1 MYLFSV
7 LAFNI
12 SKPWRKDFWTNI
24 PLLLVVL
31 MALAYN
37 ILATLIKEADW
48 EVFEL
53 VHLHSQQLRVYLLI

>member
-24 PLLLVVL
+24 PLLI
-31 MALAYN
+31 MAIVALTYN
-37 ILATLIKEADW
+37 VLATIIKEVDW
-48 EVFEL
+48 DVFEL
-53 VHLHSQQLRVYLLI
+53 IHL